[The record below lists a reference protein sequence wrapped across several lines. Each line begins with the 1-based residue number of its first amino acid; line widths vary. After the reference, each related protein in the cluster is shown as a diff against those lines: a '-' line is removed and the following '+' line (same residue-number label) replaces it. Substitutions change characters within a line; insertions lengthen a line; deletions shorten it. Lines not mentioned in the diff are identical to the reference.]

1 MKTIPFT
8 APTAAV
14 PTTSVPLD
22 FRLIPVGSGAHV
34 ESTPNIPPGATPDG
48 NVVFKSKVALLPTD
62 SVGTI
67 GTQAAVAGG
76 GTGAG
81 GDEDG
86 RGGAAGVRPIGAEL

>member
-1 MKTIPFT
+1 
-8 APTAAV
+8 
-14 PTTSVPLD
+14 LD
-22 FRLIPVGSGAHV
+22 FRLIPVGSGAPV

-48 NVVFKSKVALLPTD
+48 NVVFKSKDVLLPTS